1 MSTGDAPI
9 LTGEKPRQP
18 LGTPAAV
25 DPDLP
30 SGGHLRPALDQL
42 GERNVTRTAQVA
54 GLPFVKVPD
63 I

>member
-9 LTGEKPRQP
+9 LTGESRDSRSEPPPQW
-18 LGTPAAV
+18 T
-25 DPDLP
+25 
-30 SGGHLRPALDQL
+30 RPASVGTSDLRSISS
-42 GERNVTRTAQVA
+42 ERNVTRTAQVA